1 MQELV
6 GDGEEGLVVS
16 VIAQRQGGAGAAPP
30 MSDYFPRLWRV
41 AVKQAAAD

>member
-16 VIAQRQGGAGAAPP
+16 VIAQRHGGGGMAPL
-30 MSDYFPRLWRV
+30 MSD
-41 AVKQAAAD
+41 